1 MIKPNVLC
9 KVFVR
14 TGYDAY
20 GAAKYS
26 AGTSAKC
33 LVIKFINKTDREI
46 VRVDSGASRG
56 SGKEEKAQVTL
67 LFLPATKINAGDKVE
82 MLGEFLQ
89 VLNTNVRFNTAGRHD
104 HNEVD
109 LSIWQSE

>member
-1 MIKPNVLC
+1 MIKPNVSC
-9 KVFVR
+9 SVFAKN
-14 TGYDAY
+14 GYDAY
-20 GAAKYS
+20 GAAKYALS
-26 AGTSAKC
+26 VSAKC

-56 SGKEEKAQVTL
+56 SGKEDKAEVKL
-67 LFLPATKINAGDKVE
+67 LFLPNISIRQGDKVE
-82 MLGEFLQ
+82 IIGEYLQ
-89 VLNTNVRFNTAGRHD
+89 VLNIHPRFTTKGIHD